1 MLTGHEPMTSVT
13 TSLLFWT
20 QMLAGSFVVL
30 PFLVPEHFLTQM
42 NGVETGI

>member
-20 QMLAGSFVVL
+20 QMLAGSFVML
-30 PFLVPEHFLTQM
+30 PFLGPEHFLTQM
-42 NGVETGI
+42 IGVETGI